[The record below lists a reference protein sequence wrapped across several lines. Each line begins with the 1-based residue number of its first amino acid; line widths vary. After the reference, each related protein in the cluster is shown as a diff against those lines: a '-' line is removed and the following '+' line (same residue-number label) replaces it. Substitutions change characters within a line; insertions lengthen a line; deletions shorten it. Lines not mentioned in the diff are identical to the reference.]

1 MSFVSKSIDTYV
13 NVYGDSHPMWIAKL
27 SNGETIYQDDGRPE
41 VEPASAWLRLKD
53 YCDQEK
59 IHVKSL
65 LLKNKSNQIVA
76 VEDDDN
82 DGIFLTKA
90 AGAFLFG
97 DETLQFFNVGV
108 IKDGKAYLTKWKMP
122 DMTKDVQEQREPKDC
137 VEVSILR
144 AGNFGKELQ
153 T

>member
-59 IHVKSL
+59 
-65 LLKNKSNQIVA
+65 
-76 VEDDDN
+76 
-82 DGIFLTKA
+82 F
-90 AGAFLFG
+90 
-97 DETLQFFNVGV
+97 
-108 IKDGKAYLTKWKMP
+108 M
-122 DMTKDVQEQREPKDC
+122 
-137 VEVSILR
+137 
-144 AGNFGKELQ
+144 
-153 T
+153 